1 MGILITGTAEKP
13 IQISGT
19 DLEVPTAYARIYMA
33 CNPDGVTMSIGYQIY
48 ASPEMFAE
56 DKPLSTDIPNQSFNA
71 TLDPATQ
78 EQSITVALELAKVGF
93 EQMGYTA
100 AIDPTV

>member
-1 MGILITGTAEKP
+1 MGILITGTTEKP

-33 CNPDGVTMSIGYQIY
+33 CNPDGITISIGYQIY
-48 ASPEMFAE
+48 ASKEMFSEA
-56 DKPLSTDIPNQSFNA
+56 KPLSTDIPNQSFNVD
-71 TLDPATQ
+71 LDPATQ
-78 EQSITVALELAKVGF
+78 EQSITVGLEYAKVGF

-100 AIDPTV
+100 AVDPTA